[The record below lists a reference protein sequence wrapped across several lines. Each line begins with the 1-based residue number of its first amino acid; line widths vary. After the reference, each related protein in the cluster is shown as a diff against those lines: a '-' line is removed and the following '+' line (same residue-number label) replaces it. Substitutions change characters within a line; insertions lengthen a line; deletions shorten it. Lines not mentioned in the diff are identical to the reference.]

1 MKRFSLFCIA
11 LVMLSAVVAFAH
23 SGGTDY
29 KGGHYVNGASEY
41 HYHHGYPAHDH
52 PNGQCPYD
60 FKDKS
65 SSSGGSSSVSSSSVS
80 VAPSSP
86 KQRLTIEEICW
97 IVFSVIYIFIGF
109 VLFVRHKRSP
119 DKTGCLFVIF
129 LPAVYVASM
138 IWFLFLPV
146 TCFVSAIAEERR
158 QRKLLASSRTPKRTT
173 PPMPVKKARN
183 FEEESFEAL
192 ANMSDDELNR
202 YFYTNKHDRRK

>member
-1 MKRFSLFCIA
+1 MKRLFLFCIA

-29 KGGHYVNGASEY
+29 KGGHYVNGTSEY
-41 HYHHGYPAHDH
+41 HYHHGYKAHQH
-52 PNGQCPYD
+52 PGGECPYD

-86 KQRLTIEEICW
+86 KRRLTTEEICW
-97 IVFSVIYIFIGF
+97 IVFGSVYFLVGFGLFIYHIKAEKDF
-109 VLFVRHKRSP
+109 
-119 DKTGCLFVIF
+119 GCLFSLLFYPPF
-129 LPAVYVASM
+129 LVASSLSLM
-138 IWFLFLPV
+138 LMPIIER
-146 TCFVSAIAEERR
+146 IAEKRR